1 MLLRAL
7 LPAAFAAAVVAQ
19 APVVTFAGETMRL
32 MSATVAAGTTANW
45 NLTLQMA
52 NDNNN
57 ASLPTSFRRW
67 WHCEVQNLT
76 PGQTLQVTLTNCG
89 FSDVILPVWAQSTD
103 GSTFGSY
110 LRVPLSAT
118 PTILTTTQQ
127 RFTLTVPAGVVAV
140 RLAKYFPYSVA
151 RKDAWLASL
160 AGQPKVRS
168 IVSLGNSAQGRPLQ
182 KVQLTD
188 STVPD
193 AGKLRVWIHAGIHP
207 AETTSY
213 FTVEGF
219 VSWLLSGDPYAE
231 VLLDRALIEVV
242 PMANP
247 DGVFLGN
254 YRVNAASVNLE
265 NEWGAPY
272 ASPQPEIIALRSAIE
287 GFMGTVA
294 APASNPLRV
303 VLNLHSTHNVDYPFH
318 FQHTANP
325 SWNPTTNNTGVIPV
339 VNAVEGQWI
348 VQFKARSP
356 LVNLGTT
363 QASALTSRPFVE
375 SMCHDR
381 WTAVNGWL
389 NPPGLQS
396 PVMAITFEGTYG
408 RGPDTVTWNTEADYR
423 SCGSQMGRAL
433 FDHLG
438 LQLTASAISYGG
450 PCQAVMLASTLV
462 PQSNGS
468 HIANLA
474 VSAAAANGLG
484 VFAFGFG
491 QIAVPLPPPWSNC
504 SLLCAADVTLG
515 FVVDGSGAAALPLTL
530 PPLPGLLVYAQAF
543 TLDFSQPPALPLD
556 ASNGLRLRND
566 Y

>member
-1 MLLRAL
+1 MFARAL
-7 LPAAFAAAVVAQ
+7 LAAFFASATAAQTPLVS
-19 APVVTFAGETMRL
+19 FAGETMRL
-32 MSATVAAGTTANW
+32 QSAAVAAGTTANW

-52 NDNNN
+52 SDNNST
-57 ASLPTSFRRW
+57 SLPTSFRRW
-67 WHCEVQNLT
+67 WHCEVRNLT

-89 FSDVILPVWAQSTD
+89 FSDVILPVWALSTN
-103 GSTFGSY
+103 GTTFGGY
-110 LRVPLSAT
+110 QRVPTSAT
-118 PTILTTTQQ
+118 PTILSTTQQ
-127 RFTLTVPAGVVAV
+127 RFTLTVPAGVVAF
-140 RLAKYFPYSVA
+140 RLAKYFPYSVT
-151 RKDAWLASL
+151 RKDAWLATL

-168 IVSLGNSAQGRPLQ
+168 IVTLGNSVQGRPLQ
-182 KVQLTD
+182 KLQLTD
-188 STVPD
+188 PAVPD
-193 AGKLRVWIHAGIHP
+193 VGKQRVWIHAGIHP

-219 VSWLLSGDPYAE
+219 VAWLLSGDPQAE
-231 VLLDRALIEVV
+231 VLLDRALIELV

-254 YRVNAASVNLE
+254 YRVNANSVNLE
-265 NEWGAPY
+265 NEWSEPY
-272 ASPQPEIIALRSAIE
+272 ASNQPEIVALRTAIE

-294 APASNPLRV
+294 SPGSNPLRV

-363 QASALTSRPFVE
+363 QASALTTRPFVE

-381 WTAVNGWL
+381 WTAQNGWL
-389 NPPGLQS
+389 NPPGVQS

-423 SCGSQMGRAL
+423 LCGEQMGRAL

-438 LQLTASAISYGG
+438 LQLTASLLSYGG
-450 PCQAVMLASTLV
+450 PCQSVQFGGTLV
-462 PQSNGS
+462 PQPNGS
-468 HIANLA
+468 HLANLT
-474 VSAAAANGLG
+474 VSAAAPNGLG
-484 VFAFGFG
+484 VLALGVA
-491 QIAVPLPPPWSNC
+491 QITAPLPAPWANC
-504 SLLCAADVTLG
+504 SLLCSADGTVG
-515 FVVDGSGAAALPLTL
+515 FVVGAGGSAALPLTL
-530 PPLPGLLVYAQAF
+530 PPLPGLLAFAQVF
-543 TLDFSQPPALPLD
+543 TLDFSQPPMLLLD